1 MYYTC
6 SSDTTRPVLL
16 ALMSMILQP
25 LKQAV
30 HKLGNVSHKEFVGNA
45 MDTSS
50 TVKFY
55 KMGKSE

>member
-1 MYYTC
+1 MYETE
-6 SSDTTRPVLL
+6 VLFAPMFL
-16 ALMSMILQP
+16 PQP

-55 KMGKSE
+55 KLEKSE